1 MLERREFL
9 SEVARIAKL
18 SEEESE
24 TPWMDAI
31 EEVAFRYELDVKMV
45 GEWIGRKQNI
55 KKFLEEEVI
64 GMGIIR
70 DSG

>member
-1 MLERREFL
+1 
-9 SEVARIAKL
+9 
-18 SEEESE
+18 
-24 TPWMDAI
+24 MDAI